1 MENLIDIRQLE
12 TSDIEEIVQLQLTN
26 NLDWWKPR
34 DYEKEIERE
43 DTLSYVAK
51 SKETTA
57 GFIVSRLIIYENH
70 HNYKLKI
77 DSQNKV
83 KQLRTEIETEIEIE
97 IYNIAVEKS
106 FQKQGIGTTL
116 IEKVIQKS
124 LESNPSLIFVWLEV
138 RASNSSAIS
147 FYLKNGFG
155 KAYQRKNFYKHP
167 PEDAIVMKKTVTN
180 NGENFIKLEN
190 LQT

>member
-1 MENLIDIRQLE
+1 MENLIDIRRLE
-12 TSDIEEIVQLQLTN
+12 TSDIEEIVQIQFTN
-26 NLDWWKPR
+26 NLDWWRPR

-57 GFIVSRLIIYENH
+57 GFIISRLIIHNNH
-70 HNYKLKI
+70 QNFKLKTG
-77 DSQNKV
+77 SQSKGNQPK
-83 KQLRTEIETEIEIE
+83 TEVEIE

-106 FQKQGIGTTL
+106 FRKQGIGTML
-116 IEKVIQKS
+116 IEKIIQKS
-124 LESNPSLIFVWLEV
+124 LERKPSLISVWLEV

-155 KAYQRKNFYKHP
+155 KVYQRKNFYKHP
-167 PEDAIVMKKTVTN
+167 PEDAIVMKKTVTEDA
-180 NGENFIKLEN
+180 ENFIKLEN

>member
-1 MENLIDIRQLE
+1 MIDIRRLE
-12 TSDIEEIVQLQLTN
+12 TSDIEEIVHIQFTN
-26 NLDWWKPR
+26 KLDWWRPR

-57 GFIVSRLIIYENH
+57 GFIISRLIMHKNH
-70 HNYKLKI
+70 QNFKLKTG
-77 DSQNKV
+77 DQNKGNQP
-83 KQLRTEIETEIEIE
+83 KTEIEIEIE

-106 FQKQGIGTTL
+106 FRKQGIGTTL
-116 IEKVIQKS
+116 IEKIIQKS
-124 LESNPSLIFVWLEV
+124 LESKPSSISVWLEV

-155 KAYQRKNFYKHP
+155 KVYQRKNFYRHP
-167 PEDAIVMKKTVTN
+167 PEDAIVMKKTVIKTVIKKA
-180 NGENFIKLEN
+180 ESFIKLEN